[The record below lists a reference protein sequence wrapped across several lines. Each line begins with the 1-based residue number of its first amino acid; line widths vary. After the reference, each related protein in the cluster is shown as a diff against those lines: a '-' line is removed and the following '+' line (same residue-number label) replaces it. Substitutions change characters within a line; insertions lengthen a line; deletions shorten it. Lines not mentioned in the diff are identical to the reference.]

1 MKENGLSAPEMIDRS
16 LAAAFRQRALARAK
30 GGEDFLLLYAARDV
44 AERLLAVD
52 RKFERAAL
60 ITSFPAGAA
69 ETLLSGK
76 KIGALVQVSTH
87 DGPNETLP
95 LEPGSLDLIVSLLS
109 LHETND
115 VPGALIQMKRAL
127 KPDGLMLAVMPGGET
142 LKELRIAL
150 TQAETE
156 IYGGA
161 SPRVLPFADV
171 RAAGALLQ
179 RTGFA
184 LPVTDAETLTVR
196 YDNLFALMRDLRGM
210 GAQNVLNARSRRPV
224 SRRYFQRAAEIYAE
238 NFSDADGRVRATFQF
253 VSLSGWAPHESQQ
266 KPLKPG
272 SANVSLADFL
282 GKV

>member
-1 MKENGLSAPEMIDRS
+1 MIDRN
-16 LAAAFRQRALARAK
+16 LAAVFRRRALARAK
-30 GGEDFLLLYAARDV
+30 GGEDFLLVHAANDM
-44 AERLLAVD
+44 AERLTAVD

-60 ITSFPAGAA
+60 TASFPARAA
-69 ETLLSGK
+69 ELLTAGSR
-76 KIGALVQVSTH
+76 IGALDQVSIN
-87 DGPNETLP
+87 DALNETLP
-95 LEPGSLDLIVSLLS
+95 LAPGSLDLVISLLA

-127 KPDGLMLAVMPGGET
+127 KPDGLMLAIMPGGET
-142 LKELRIAL
+142 LKELRFSL

-161 SPRVLPFADV
+161 SPRVLPFTDV

-184 LPVTDAETLTVR
+184 LPVTDGETIMAR
-196 YDNLFALMRDLRGM
+196 YDSMFALMRDLRGM
-210 GAQNVLNARSRRPV
+210 GAQNALHARSRRPA
-224 SRRYFQRAAEIYAE
+224 SRRFFQRAAEIYAE
-238 NFSDADGRVRATFQF
+238 NFSDADGRVRATFSF
-253 VSLSGWAPHESQQ
+253 VSMSGWAPHPSQQ

-272 SANVSLADFL
+272 SATVSLADFL